1 MKGHGERQKRRKCAY
16 KEDARERPMV
26 VEREKTKAMVE
37 EKNVKIHRRYAAGG
51 VAVNNETLHQHRDA
65 CGVFIA

>member
-1 MKGHGERQKRRKCAY
+1 MAVGDR
-16 KEDARERPMV
+16 ARE
-26 VEREKTKAMVE
+26 KAEAVVE

-51 VAVNNETLHQHRDA
+51 AAVNNETLHQHRDA